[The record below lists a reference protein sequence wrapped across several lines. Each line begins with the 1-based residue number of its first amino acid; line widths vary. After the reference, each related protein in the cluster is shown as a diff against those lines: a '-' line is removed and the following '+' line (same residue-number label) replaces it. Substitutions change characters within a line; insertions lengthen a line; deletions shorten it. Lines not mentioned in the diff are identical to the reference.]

1 MFFLFPNFK
10 VIKETRFEDVNI
22 KMAVTMKLRRKPEE
36 SFQEYIVHARNRRC
50 RDDSRHCARD
60 GGFGAQEISLFIIL
74 LPAGIPWLVQAFTPY
89 LSLLYLGR
97 VVSCFIYIALG
108 PVTAVLVAEISE
120 PRIRGLLLS
129 AEEITVAIAQMAI
142 YIMAHSLPWDVATAA
157 CAAPMIL
164 VAALTFFVPE
174 VHKMFMCLLAVH
186 QILVHSVWVKFE
198 AHRDGHWNDV
208 VRISNE
214 SESYD
219 VVLASSPYWL
229 IRRGQK
235 DAALESLKKLRSPKQ
250 DVNLELQEISANVQ
264 GTSQPSI
271 WDQLLA
277 TLNHVGRGKHV
288 FFRML
293 FTGCIGKRQASAWTP
308 LSAILVG
315 VVRLVFTVVSAAV
328 VDRVG
333 RRPLL
338 IATSF
343 VCGAAEVVGAVFLLV
358 DVPGSSWVPLA
369 AVMVFVSSYGLGIGP
384 IPWTLMGELIPTPV
398 RNIGSS
404 LCYLSF
410 SLFTFVISFVFPYL
424 MEIGLGYAL
433 LVFSSA
439 NAILTLLLWAFLP
452 ETPGKS
458 LSDLENAF
466 QSSPGHSE

>member
-1 MFFLFPNFK
+1 MFGIREP
-10 VIKETRFEDVNI
+10 
-22 KMAVTMKLRRKPEE
+22 
-36 SFQEYIVHARNRRC
+36 ARPQNYR
-50 RDDSRHCARD
+50 
-60 GGFGAQEISLFIIL
+60 
-74 LPAGIPWLVQAFTPY
+74 
-89 LSLLYLGR
+89 
-97 VVSCFIYIALG
+97 
-108 PVTAVLVAEISE
+108 PV
-120 PRIRGLLLS
+120 LLLAAVFTLRELGGQFVMFS
-129 AEEITVAIAQMAI
+129 YTVYMFQKAGVGLDA
-142 YIMAHSLPWDVATAA
+142 
-157 CAAPMIL
+157 
-164 VAALTFFVPE
+164 FV
-174 VHKMFMCLLAVH
+174 C
-186 QILVHSVWVKFE
+186 
-198 AHRDGHWNDV
+198 
-208 VRISNE
+208 
-214 SESYD
+214 
-219 VVLASSPYWL
+219 
-229 IRRGQK
+229 
-235 DAALESLKKLRSPKQ
+235 
-250 DVNLELQEISANVQ
+250 
-264 GTSQPSI
+264 T
-271 WDQLLA
+271 
-277 TLNHVGRGKHV
+277 
-288 FFRML
+288 
-293 FTGCIGKRQASAWTP
+293 
-308 LSAILVG
+308 ILVG

-358 DVPGSSWVPLA
+358 DVPESSWVPLA

-452 ETPGKS
+452 ETRGKS